1 MAEIAH
7 LVIDSTGW
15 KVSGE
20 GECKVKKHGKECR
33 RIWRKLH
40 PAVDAKTHEII
51 CTERH

>member
-20 GECKVKKHGKECR
+20 GECKVKKHGKEYR
-33 RIWRKLH
+33 RI
-40 PAVDAKTHEII
+40 
-51 CTERH
+51 